1 MVFRKAGK
9 EMSLKDKI
17 KFKKENGGYYM
28 HVGKD
33 FSIGFDKEAIDFA
46 RNLSKPFIKFERKN
60 N

>member
-1 MVFRKAGK
+1 
-9 EMSLKDKI
+9 MSLKDKI